1 MTGQVLWFVRKSN
14 NSLEFQIDLTFLLFK
29 KNQ

>member
-1 MTGQVLWFVRKSN
+1 MSGQVLWFVKKSN